1 MSRWVAWWPRIRV
14 AAGLVAAG
22 LVAAASAGPQPQ
34 GAESGRLASTVAAGF
49 DGRWRVGSWTPLVV
63 SATGTGLEAGSEV
76 RIWAEDDDGQFVRSP
91 AAIAAS
97 AGSSVEARLCVRFG
111 RPTGRYRV
119 EVSGPN
125 GAVRTMEDR
134 LLEPIASTD
143 HVVVVYGDLPAV
155 ARAVRLVDRDRGTT
169 PAVVADAPP
178 YASTAAARSFDA
190 ADAIVISGNAA
201 ARLPREVRSGID
213 AWVRGGGSLVFAC
226 GASAAEVAGAGTP
239 VADWLPGS
247 FEKTV
252 MLKRLGPIEAY
263 ARAGGLGDRVPPD
276 GVAVPRFAE
285 PALGVVLVSAV
296 EGGGGP
302 VVTRRA
308 HGLGTVTWLG
318 LDLDADPLRGW
329 SGCETL
335 LAAALGGRSRGGLD
349 QRPAEQGGVPD
360 LAGQL
365 HAALDTFPA
374 TDAAADRLTDGLRP
388 QEPSARRPVPFEV
401 IAGLGLLYV
410 FCLYPLDWWFVSRRG
425 RPWIAWLTLPV
436 LAAGFTAAAWSL
448 KGAWGG
454 GRDAIART
462 ADVLDVDAVSGRI
475 RGTSWAAVQSLAN
488 DRLDVTVEAAT
499 GTACVDREAVVTW
512 WGVAGR
518 GFGGLDAAVPHPSL
532 AAADYDY
539 GGSLAALDDV
549 PVAAAAS
556 RLFEA
561 EWSGCSTLPVVT
573 SSLAVTS
580 QATLAG
586 AVSHHLPFALENC
599 RLLHAGWLYDV
610 GSLRAG
616 DRYDTA
622 TGRGPRSLASALT
635 RRAAAKDREAGMTW
649 DPTGVDVAR
658 IIEVAAFHGA
668 AGGTAYTGLDAGCL
682 RRLDLSPLLAVDRAV
697 LVGTVAEG
705 VPVTRWGVAGAAG
718 PIAGSMAAP
727 TLCRIVIPLAAEAA
741 P

>member
-1 MSRWVAWWPRIRV
+1 MSRRGASWPLI
-14 AAGLVAAG
+14 LVAAE
-22 LVAAASAGPQPQ
+22 LVMLVIGGPWPQAAEP
-34 GAESGRLASTVAAGF
+34 GRLTINLAAGF
-49 DGRWRVGSWTPLVV
+49 DGRWRVGAWTPLVV
-63 SATGTGLEAGSEV
+63 SSAGGGLEAGQEV

-91 AAIAAS
+91 AAIATP
-97 AGSSVEARLCVRFG
+97 AGDRVEARMSARFG

-119 EVSGPN
+119 EVGGPDG
-125 GAVRTMEDR
+125 GATIMEDR
-134 LLEPIASTD
+134 LVDPIASTD
-143 HVVVVYGDLPAV
+143 HVVVAYGELPSV
-155 ARAVRLVDRDRGTT
+155 ARAARLVDRDRGTT
-169 PAVVADAPP
+169 TVVVADAPP
-178 YASTAAARSFDA
+178 YAATAAARSFDA
-190 ADAIVISGNAA
+190 ADAIVVSGNAA
-201 ARLPREVRSGID
+201 SRLPPEVRRGID

-226 GASAAEVAGAGTP
+226 GASAAEVAAAGAP
-239 VADWLPGS
+239 VADWLPGT

-252 MLKRLGPIEAY
+252 MLKRVGPIEAY
-263 ARAGGLGDRVPPD
+263 ARAAGLSDRVPPD

-285 PALGVVLVSAV
+285 PVSGVVLVSAV
-296 EGGGGP
+296 EAGGGP

-318 LDLDADPLRGW
+318 LDLDAEPLRGW
-329 SGCETL
+329 SGSETL

-349 QRPAEQGGVPD
+349 RRPAEQGGMPD

-365 HAALDTFPA
+365 HAALDTVPA
-374 TDAAADRLTDGLRP
+374 SGGSSDLPTDGRRP
-388 QEPSARRPVPFEV
+388 KDASARKPVPFEV

-410 FCLYPLDWWFVSRRG
+410 FCLYPLDWWFVSKQG
-425 RPWIAWLTLPV
+425 RPWIAWLTLPI

-448 KGAWGG
+448 KERWGG

-462 ADVLDVDAVSGRI
+462 ADVLDVDAGSGRLHA
-475 RGTSWAAVQSLAN
+475 TSWVAVHSPEN

-499 GTACVDREAVVTW
+499 GAACADRDAVVTW

-518 GFGGLDAAVPHPSL
+518 GFGGLDAVVPHPSL
-532 AAADYDY
+532 AAADYGY
-539 GGSLAALDDV
+539 GGSLAALDDA

-561 EWSGCSTLPVVT
+561 EWSGCTTLPVVT
-573 SSLAVTS
+573 SSLAMTS

-586 AVSHHLPFALENC
+586 AISHHLPFTLESC

-610 GSLRAG
+610 GSLRPG

-635 RRAAAKDREAGMTW
+635 RRAAAKDREAGMAW

-668 AGGTAYTGLDAGCL
+668 AGGTAYTGLDPGRL

-697 LVGTVAEG
+697 LVSTVAEG
-705 VPVTRWGVAGAAG
+705 TPVTRWAVAGAAG
-718 PIAGSMAAP
+718 PLAAAAAAP